1 MDATLEVLKANV
13 GNSDDSFTKGRK
25 EVVKHLRRHK
35 ERCGDV
41 EFRQRNL
48 VLDEDNEDGQE
59 KDQTSSTLQRFNE
72 KLKQKEQDR
81 MQRMNRGYSA
91 GPYQEGEICS
101 SPMEVIQHSSQ
112 YGDNCVFEENG
123 SELLSESEGEMFL
136 SCPSSN
142 CIGGK
147 QGSLDGNTEGK
158 KSPFANGFYYEST
171 NPDSDVT
178 DSDNNALVYDECVFP
193 SEDFEIEEEVDES
206 ENENDSPS
214 IELEEERRTSNYR
227 NREVASLVTEK
238 TAQWL
243 IDDIGYRNAKRKRPT
258 KQTKLTGSV
267 VSKKR
272 FSGPVKHRVQSNQ
285 RKSKF
290 SGPKQTTL
298 NVSKEPRTETNALIE
313 LDSPMSVMSTTV
325 NARHKITSKVATGTS
340 RNTSHEINTM
350 PNVTSGGTP
359 PMRLRVRVQDKVF
372 LIPCPKND
380 AQESKN
386 IGWLAEQV
394 GGVCVSIVPHFPVGD
409 LNIRQQ
415 LLLYFCFFY
424 YKSIKP
430 SWTMPV

>member
-25 EVVKHLRRHK
+25 EVIKHLRRHK
-35 ERCGDV
+35 ERCGNV

-59 KDQTSSTLQRFNE
+59 KDSTSSTLQKFNE
-72 KLKQKEQDR
+72 KLKRKEQDR
-81 MQRMNRGYSA
+81 MQRMNRGYSS
-91 GPYQEGEICS
+91 GPYQEDEICS

-112 YGDNCVFEENG
+112 YSDNCVFEENG
-123 SELLSESEGEMFL
+123 SELLSENESEMFL

-142 CIGGK
+142 CIGEK
-147 QGSLDGNTEGK
+147 QSNLDGNTEGK
-158 KSPFANGFYYEST
+158 KSPSANGFCYEST

-178 DSDNNALVYDECVFP
+178 NSDSNALVYDECVFP
-193 SEDFEIEEEVDES
+193 SEDFENGEEIDDS

-214 IELEEERRTSNYR
+214 IEIEEERRTSNTYR
-227 NREVASLVTEK
+227 NSEVPSLVTEK

-285 RKSKF
+285 SKSKF
-290 SGPKQTTL
+290 SRPKQTTL
-298 NVSKEPRTETNALIE
+298 NISKEPRTETSALIE
-313 LDSPMSVMSTTV
+313 LDSAMSVMSTPV
-325 NARHKITSKVATGTS
+325 NARHKITSEVATGTS

-372 LIPCPKND
+372 LIPCPKNN

-394 GGVCVSIVPHFPVGD
+394 GDVCVTSSPF
-409 LNIRQQ
+409 
-415 LLLYFCFFY
+415 FCL
-424 YKSIKP
+424 
-430 SWTMPV
+430 